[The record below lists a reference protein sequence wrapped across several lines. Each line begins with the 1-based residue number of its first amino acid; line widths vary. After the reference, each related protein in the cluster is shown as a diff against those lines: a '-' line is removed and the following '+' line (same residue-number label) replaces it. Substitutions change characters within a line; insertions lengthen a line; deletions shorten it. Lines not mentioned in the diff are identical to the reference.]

1 MSNVTDLSFR
11 IPRDQRPT
19 ITCGRMADG
28 RPKSL
33 DHWNVDS
40 YPEIAAAYG
49 DTPKELLF
57 YLPGTPEEMSQ
68 SEYSAW
74 GSNNKRKRFCDGESC
89 VHRIPETHAGVKCA
103 AGEITGCIC
112 KEQYLPRG
120 HRDRCTFHAMLSVL
134 VVDPTTHRLLGPSVY
149 RIGTGSKSSYE
160 AFWSLT
166 QYITRI
172 YGEDALEGTLYALS
186 IKMVSKKDDD
196 SRRMPVWR
204 ARAVK
209 IGGTPALA
217 NAPSGKPLDTPPPAT
232 ALPPAPAPPPVTTP
246 VAAATAEPTAPV
258 PDTVESAGLTVL
270 PSPPVPEAELLR
282 YDRAGRELYG
292 EQWARK
298 RTEYLSNRTLCGQAT
313 YAMEATIA
321 KRDAGISDEAWK
333 RCLRA
338 AAVIDIM
345 RMTQASL
352 GRLTQAINAE
362 RKTKQHRDRMDGY
375 NAERRQRQQAMEE
388 SLRQKQAV

>member
-19 ITCGRMADG
+19 ITCGRMVDN

-40 YPEIAAAYG
+40 YPEIIAAYG
-49 DTPKELLF
+49 EAPKELFF
-57 YLPGTPEEMSQ
+57 YLPGTPDEMSQ
-68 SEYSAW
+68 SEYIAW

-89 VHRIPETHAGVKCA
+89 VHRIPETVAGVKCA
-103 AGEITGCIC
+103 AGEITGCLC
-112 KEQYLPRG
+112 KEMALPRG
-120 HRDRCTFHAMLSVL
+120 HRDGCSFHAMLSVL
-134 VVDPTTHRLLGPSVY
+134 VVDPATHRLLGPSVY

-172 YGEDALEGTLYALS
+172 YGEDSLEGTLYALS

-209 IGGTPALA
+209 IGGAPMLA
-217 NAPSGKPLDTPPPAT
+217 NAPSGKPLDTPPPAP
-232 ALPPAPAPPPVTTP
+232 ALPPAPATV
-246 VAAATAEPTAPV
+246 EPIAPV
-258 PDTVESAGLTVL
+258 LDAVESAGLTVL

-298 RTEYLSNRTLCGQAT
+298 RTEYLSNRTACGHAT

-321 KRDAGISDEAWK
+321 KRDAGISDDAWK

-338 AAVIDIM
+338 AAVTDIM

-352 GRLTQAINAE
+352 GRLTQAIDSE
-362 RKTKQHRDRMDGY
+362 RKIKQHRDRMDGY
-375 NAERRQRQQAMEE
+375 NAERRQKQQAMEE